1 MRGTIMEKKDLLMF
15 EKLKGLT
22 IYTKSFLS
30 SSLKNT
36 VAKDYAL
43 SKEEY

>member
-15 EKLKGLT
+15 EKLIEKR

-36 VAKDYAL
+36 VAK
-43 SKEEY
+43 